1 MCVRLT
7 VLFIGA
13 SADLK
18 KKKSLRLNLVRRKYP
33 KLGPFLRE
41 RERKKSHLFVL

>member
-18 KKKSLRLNLVRRKYP
+18 KKK
-33 KLGPFLRE
+33 
-41 RERKKSHLFVL
+41 KSASKFSEEKIS